1 LGKNVPATKSD
12 ARIFIVVDFVGST
25 ESRPTG
31 KDGNL
36 LSGPEL
42 SLSFAAYAEA
52 RFSQQNKESRQET
65 VQDHSERQSFAF
77 AILAP
82 ASHVIQERQAQTAVE
97 QNGAG
102 GPYGRCTNQSEP
114 PIRLKM

>member
-12 ARIFIVVDFVGST
+12 ARIFIEVDFLGST

-36 LSGPEL
+36 LSGREL

-65 VQDHSERQSFAF
+65 VQNHSERQSFAF

-82 ASHVIQERQAQTAVE
+82 ASHVIQERQA
-97 QNGAG
+97 
-102 GPYGRCTNQSEP
+102 
-114 PIRLKM
+114 

>member
-1 LGKNVPATKSD
+1 LGSFITPENLPRKKA
-12 ARIFIVVDFVGST
+12 ARELLFPVG
-25 ESRPTG
+25 
-31 KDGNL
+31 GNL
-36 LSGPEL
+36 LSGPRL

-82 ASHVIQERQAQTAVE
+82 APHVIQERQA
-97 QNGAG
+97 
-102 GPYGRCTNQSEP
+102 
-114 PIRLKM
+114 